1 MLWGTLQ
8 GAAIVF
14 ALGWRR
20 AFPKLPDVA
29 GWAATIAFFLLSC
42 VIFRTASLEAAWDV
56 YSGLVTLPDGRMLS
70 KAWIVGVGMLL
81 SVALPATQDLCARM
95 TLRPVAWVPAVLGL
109 IGVALL
115 IQIGGNESYEF
126 IYFRF

>member
-1 MLWGTLQ
+1 
-8 GAAIVF
+8 
-14 ALGWRR
+14 
-20 AFPKLPDVA
+20 
-29 GWAATIAFFLLSC
+29 
-42 VIFRTASLEAAWDV
+42 
-56 YSGLVTLPDGRMLS
+56 MLS

-115 IQIGGNESYEF
+115 IQIGGNEFYEF

>member
-1 MLWGTLQ
+1 
-8 GAAIVF
+8 
-14 ALGWRR
+14 
-20 AFPKLPDVA
+20 
-29 GWAATIAFFLLSC
+29 
-42 VIFRTASLEAAWDV
+42 
-56 YSGLVTLPDGRMLS
+56 
-70 KAWIVGVGMLL
+70 
-81 SVALPATQDLCARM
+81 M